1 MRRSYGHL
9 RANPG
14 ACHPAA
20 ARGSVAL
27 NPPPPGR
34 TLTDLDAPAPPW
46 HAPIVNPKL
55 RAALVAGAI
64 AGIAAGSRACV
75 IAIAD
80 VDARADV
87 AAQADVAV
95 PAKPLFQVTDIPA
108 PADAGADAE

>member
-1 MRRSYGHL
+1 MRRSYEHL

-27 NPPPPGR
+27 DQPPPGR

-55 RAALVAGAI
+55 RAALAAGAI

-80 VDARADV
+80 VDADVHADV
-87 AAQADVAV
+87 AANVARPPLPRV
-95 PAKPLFQVTDIPA
+95 SVTPAVE
-108 PADAGADAE
+108 ADAGAE

>member
-1 MRRSYGHL
+1 MHAACVARMATSERTL
-9 RANPG
+9 ALATLPRALG
-14 ACHPAA
+14 
-20 ARGSVAL
+20 RT
-27 NPPPPGR
+27 PPPGR

-80 VDARADV
+80 VDADVHADV
-87 AAQADVAV
+87 AANVAR
-95 PAKPLFQVTDIPA
+95 PPLPRVSVSTA
-108 PADAGADAE
+108 LSADAGAE